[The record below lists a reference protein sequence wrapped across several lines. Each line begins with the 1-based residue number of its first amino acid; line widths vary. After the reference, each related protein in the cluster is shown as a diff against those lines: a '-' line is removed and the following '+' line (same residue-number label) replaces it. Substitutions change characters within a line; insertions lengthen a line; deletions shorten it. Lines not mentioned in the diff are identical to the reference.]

1 MSTEEP
7 RIELYKYSSNG
18 EIDIIR
24 YREKKKEKKNEDKDK
39 RNKMINSM
47 LE

>member
-24 YREKKKEKKNEDKDK
+24 YREKKKKK
-39 RNKMINSM
+39 KMKIKTKGTK
-47 LE
+47 